1 MNFVVNG
8 NSWTWKFVNFLI
20 LKTSLVITP
29 PAKVIKHIAHKN
41 RYDSPLTIIMKQKW
55 HVKNALL
62 YIFFSFV
69 KILHSF
75 LFQLCKYL
83 RGPAKDRSLIISPFY
98 VNIYSYNITHLEL
111 KAVPQRPFHDK
122 VPRKHVANWQRN
134 TSSGSL
140 IPTKLLPKS
149 HIPTKKILK
158 RNTSKGL
165 LPMHLQQI
173 HRKY

>member
-1 MNFVVNG
+1 MNFVVND

-29 PAKVIKHIAHKN
+29 PANVIKTHCAQKSIC
-41 RYDSPLTIIMKQKW
+41 DSPLTIIMKQEW

-83 RGPAKDRSLIISPFY
+83 RGPAKDKCLIIRPFY
-98 VNIYSYNITHLEL
+98 ANIYSYNITHLEL

-122 VPRKHVANWQRN
+122 VPRKHAANWQRN
-134 TSSGSL
+134 TSGGSL
-140 IPTKLLPKS
+140 IPTKLLQKS
-149 HIPTKKILK
+149 HISTKKI
-158 RNTSKGL
+158 
-165 LPMHLQQI
+165 
-173 HRKY
+173 

>member
-1 MNFVVNG
+1 MNFVVND

-29 PAKVIKHIAHKN
+29 PANVIKTHCAQKSIC
-41 RYDSPLTIIMKQKW
+41 DSPLTIIMKQEW

-83 RGPAKDRSLIISPFY
+83 RGPAKDKCLIIRPFY
-98 VNIYSYNITHLEL
+98 ANIYSYNITHLEL

-122 VPRKHVANWQRN
+122 VPRKHTADWQRN
-134 TSSGSL
+134 TSGGSL

-149 HIPTKKILK
+149 HISTKKI
-158 RNTSKGL
+158 
-165 LPMHLQQI
+165 
-173 HRKY
+173 